1 MINHENRSNMAGR
14 WPPLQAAIPLGT
26 LSGPIVTA
34 TVDSG
39 GDSAYTRPIS
49 DVGVAL
55 LCRNHTTCG
64 HDPV

>member
-1 MINHENRSNMAGR
+1 MAGAGGS
-14 WPPLQAAIPLGT
+14 LQAAIPLGPR
-26 LSGPIVTA
+26 SGPIVTA